1 MSQVKPPLTRVVS
14 KGGDVTAFRVLIS
27 QMNDSSDELPSHET
41 RTCTVEQGTRLCY
54 DTINKT
60 RDEMAFCDIELN
72 AINYRILVDLVD

>member
-1 MSQVKPPLTRVVS
+1 MSQVKPSLTRVVS
-14 KGGDVTAFRVLIS
+14 KGGDVTAFLVLIS

-54 DTINKT
+54 DNINKT

-72 AINYRILVDLVD
+72 AINYRTLVDLVD